1 MLNTPRRRHDDVS
14 RENMNIL
21 LRRADFALSHEALD
35 LLWRYYNLIVE
46 HNEACDLTRIVRFE
60 DFIIKHFV
68 DSMIIDRLIALPPC
82 LLDIGTG
89 AGFPGIP
96 LKIIRPDVS
105 IVLAEQRSK
114 RVEFLRMAVRELG
127 LEGVEVY
134 PHAVT
139 EHTFFHVEGVI
150 TRALEHVETTL
161 LRVSHFLPAGGKVI
175 FMKGPAAEGEI
186 NTGEAAGYALVEK
199 KDYLLTGTSYRRC
212 VLVFEKKEDTMRKT
226 YRIFIDTKENREKVI
241 TSEANK
247 RFKEWK
253 KIASGEGV
261 RELGMTLVSGTRL
274 VKERGSAD
282 DAAELV
288 LYDGYSEDDRELN
301 ALIERAV
308 EQKRVFIIK
317 KALYNELDVFNTRSA
332 LLFSRVADMP
342 EWDGHAADGCTLLL
356 PFQDP
361 ANVGSAIRCGVAF
374 GVHRIVIL
382 RGSANPYHP
391 RSVRASAG
399 AVFQA
404 PLFRGPSIDD
414 AIRSA
419 TCPCVALDVKGISL
433 HDYSFPQN
441 FCLLPGIEG
450 PGIPRGITCEKLA
463 IPISEK
469 VESLNAAVATSIVLY
484 AWRSGIERRS
494 LS

>member
-1 MLNTPRRRHDDVS
+1 MLSDES
-14 RENMNIL
+14 LE
-21 LRRADFALSHEALD
+21 
-35 LLWRYYNLIVE
+35 LLWGYYNLIIE
-46 HNEACDLTRIVRFE
+46 HNEACDLTRIVRFD
-60 DFIIKHFV
+60 DFIVKHFV
-68 DSMIIDRLIALPPC
+68 DSMIIDRLIALPAS

-105 IVLAEQRSK
+105 IILAEQRSK
-114 RVEFLRMAVRELG
+114 RVDFLRMAVRELG
-127 LEGVEVY
+127 LESVEVY

-139 EHTFFHVEGVI
+139 EHSFFHVEGVI
-150 TRALEHVETTL
+150 TRALERMETTL
-161 LRVSHFLPAGGKVI
+161 ARVSHFLPAGGKVI

-186 NTGEAAGYALVEK
+186 SSGEAAGYALVQK
-199 KDYLLTGTSYRRC
+199 KDYLLAGTSYRRC
-212 VLVFEKKEDTMRKT
+212 LLVFEKKEDTMRKT
-226 YRIFIDTKENREKVI
+226 YRIFIDPHENREKVI
-241 TSEANK
+241 TSGDNT

-253 KIASGEGV
+253 KIASGEGIKDS
-261 RELGMTLVSGTRL
+261 EMTLVSGKRL

-282 DAAELV
+282 DDAELV
-288 LYDGYSEDDRELN
+288 MYDGYSEDDSELN
-301 ALIERAV
+301 ALIERAIA
-308 EQKRVFIIK
+308 QKRAFIVK

-332 LLFSRVADMP
+332 LLFTRVDTIP
-342 EWDGHAADGCTLLL
+342 QWDGHAADGCTLLL

-361 ANVGSAIRCGVAF
+361 ANVGSAIRSAVAF
-374 GVHRIVIL
+374 GVHRIVML

-404 PLFRGPSIDD
+404 QLFRGPALED
-414 AIRSA
+414 AIRGA
-419 TCPCVALDVKGISL
+419 KCPCIALDVKGISL
-433 HDYSFPQN
+433 HEYSFPEH

-450 PGIPRGITCEKLA
+450 PGIPQGIACEKLA

-484 AWRSGIERRS
+484 AWRSGIQRRA